1 VKRADPKPDGKHTR
15 GWSATV
21 RPGPVP
27 KLIVQGQVSTHPYAQ
42 AFLKE
47 THAPSGEQRIL
58 CLDLCVLGD
67 MPQGDV
73 RDWKTVTIEKRLLD
87 VSYERVTIGGVGT
100 QIHLDVR

>member
-1 VKRADPKPDGKHTR
+1 MSRADSGPDAKRTR
-15 GWSATV
+15 GWSAIV

-47 THAPSGEQRIL
+47 THAPSGQQHIL

-67 MPQGDV
+67 SPHADV

-87 VSYERVTIGGVGT
+87 VSYERVTIGGAGT
-100 QIHLDVR
+100 QIYLDVR